1 MHGYKWPT
9 NSPRT
14 HIEEEA
20 AAAEAE
26 AAAALDPAAAEA
38 EAAAA
43 LDPAPE
49 PVDGHHVDDELRRH

>member
-20 AAAEAE
+20 AAAEA
-26 AAAALDPAAAEA
+26 ALES
-38 EAAAA
+38 EISV
-43 LDPAPE
+43 DPAPE